1 MARQP
6 KTARRTLDDRFRFAE
21 DSFPGAA
28 GAWVSHLRFGVGVE
42 DGERYL
48 LRLFKKSGT
57 PLDDDLSRLIARGLR
72 RIRRVLSSRRSR
84 ELLVEVREVVEDHDE
99 LAIVMLDP
107 GSPIAGSSRAMR
119 ARQNLFLTATGRK
132 TFWRNITRVAEA
144 LAICHHAGI
153 VHGAVGEHAIF
164 SHGDDREDYCLGGYE
179 ACVHIGDGD
188 LGGTGHP
195 LRPSGAISFR
205 QDWMDLGRTAA
216 TILGVT
222 SDGGPALLAIE
233 RRMLDRL
240 ANPPQYQLFD
250 GSVVLHE
257 LLEVNRELERVG
269 TGTEGELVL
278 YPTPQV
284 IQSDLPQLTS
294 GSLAPDDTQAVLQ
307 FVEEDLL
314 GPNVRAEVSGRNF
327 VKLVTDLATYGV
339 KIVDDRIGML
349 VKADKRRSDDWVYN
363 AVELKHRLYLSR
375 NRRGSEER
383 VRKLGSGAM
392 RWADLGGQGPSP
404 DAARDVASW
413 YALIVLEAFTWLR
426 EQFRV
431 YPVEILP
438 SSRDDDASLVW
449 LLPREE
455 ALRDQRRE
463 RMGLRPI
470 ADAIKRELRQDDG
483 RTEWT
488 VTEFDTLAGGRERLP
503 QLRYLGS
510 GEYAGQP
517 AFAFTSNQPIVPG
530 AGYYFRPRR
539 DTGFERAIRRRLQN
553 IVAARSN
560 VELLRALDDPAQVA
574 LDDAVREIATPGDP
588 PAGLDGTKKLA
599 WEAIA
604 AGRSINIVV
613 GPPGVGKTY
622 LISHLV
628 QSILSLTRDARVLI
642 SAQNHETLAQMEDA
656 LDKTLPAQ
664 TTIVVRV
671 ESSGMDEKTSALRE
685 ASIALLQSA
694 STMQGGAAAA
704 ILASQHDQI
713 RQALGPADETEKVVA
728 DRVFRDTDNLLLRSS
743 DVTLATTSSYVI
755 EEMIADGEQFDWII
769 IEEAARANGAEL
781 IGALLLG
788 NRRVMIGDHNQ
799 LSPFDVIDRQKFYD
813 AAVAAELLHDA
824 KEQIATIS
832 DLPPEVEATL
842 ELIKTDQALL
852 ADVLAT
858 AARLEEAFRSI
869 AERENDR
876 EKTTGRTSSIA
887 TTLLEQGRMHPAIS
901 ELVSNTFYNGKLI
914 PSERVT
920 KRPLTVVSD
929 AEFSTA
935 PIVVLDLPALS
946 VVKKSAYEQQVRRSY
961 RNETEAAALLA
972 ALKHLH
978 PVRDADGRLPTLV
991 ILSPYLAQVDH
1002 FERLLKDQ
1010 VDPGVGTLFGFESP
1024 RKNGKFIYTSD
1035 SFQGGEADVV
1045 VASLVRNNSL
1055 VGSRALGFIRNPQ
1068 RMNVLL
1074 SRAKQK
1080 LVLATSRQF
1089 IAEAVDG
1096 VDPDR
1101 RGGELEFLRT
1111 MLDEIDRLTQAEFD
1125 TVGKGAAIIGVDEHG
1140 RLLP

>member
-1 MARQP
+1 MARSP
-6 KTARRTLDDRFRFAE
+6 KTAKSTLDDRFRFAE
-21 DSFPGAA
+21 DSFPGAV
-28 GAWVSHLRFGVGVE
+28 GVWDSHLRFGVGIE

-57 PLDDDLSRLIARGLR
+57 LLDDDLSRLIARGLR
-72 RIRRVLSSRRSR
+72 RVRRVLSSRRSR
-84 ELLVEVREVVEDHDE
+84 ELLVEVREVAEDRDE

-107 GSPIAGSSRAMR
+107 GNPVAGSSRAMR
-119 ARQNLFLTATGRK
+119 ARQGLFLTATGRK
-132 TFWRNITRVAEA
+132 TFWRNITRIAEA
-144 LAICHHAGI
+144 LAICHDAGI
-153 VHGAVGEHAIF
+153 VHGAVSEHAVF
-164 SHGDDREDYCLGGYE
+164 SQGDDREGYRLGGYE

-195 LRPSGAISFR
+195 LRPAGVISFR

-216 TILGVT
+216 AILGVT
-222 SDGGPALLAIE
+222 SDSGPALLAIE

-240 ANPPQYQLFD
+240 SNPPQYQLFD
-250 GSVVLHE
+250 GSVVLRE
-257 LLEVNRELERVG
+257 LMVVTEELERVG
-269 TGTEGELVL
+269 TGSEGELVL
-278 YPTPQV
+278 YPSLQA

-294 GSLAPDDTQAVLQ
+294 GALAADDTQAVLQ

-314 GPNVRAEVSGRNF
+314 GPDVRAVFTSRDS
-327 VKLVTDLATYGV
+327 VKVITDLATYGV
-339 KIVDDRIGML
+339 RIVDDRIGML
-349 VKADKRRSDDWVYN
+349 FKADKRRPDDRVYN
-363 AVELKHRLYLSR
+363 AVDLRHRLHLSR

-383 VRKLGSGAM
+383 VRKLGPGAM
-392 RWADLGGQGPSP
+392 RWADLGGQGSSP
-404 DAARDVASW
+404 CTAHDVASW

-426 EQFRV
+426 ELFRV

-438 SSRDDDASLVW
+438 SSPDDDASLVW

-455 ALRDQRRE
+455 ADRDQRRE
-463 RMGLRPI
+463 WLGLRPS
-470 ADAIKRELRQDDG
+470 ADAIKRELRHDDG
-483 RTEWT
+483 KTEWT
-488 VTEFDTLAGGRERLP
+488 VTGFDTLAGGRERLP

-510 GEYAGQP
+510 GEYQGQQ
-517 AFAFTSNQPIVPG
+517 AFVFTSNQAIVPG
-530 AGYYFRPRR
+530 SGYYFRPRL

-553 IVAARSN
+553 IIAARSN

-574 LDDAVREIATPGDP
+574 LDDALREIAAPGDP
-588 PAGLDGTKKLA
+588 PAGLDATKKLA

-604 AGRSINIVV
+604 AGRSINVVV

-622 LISHLV
+622 LIAHLV

-642 SAQNHETLAQMEDA
+642 SAQNHETLVQMEDA
-656 LDKTLPAQ
+656 LKKTLPAP

-671 ESSGMDEKTSALRE
+671 ERSGIDEKTSALRE
-685 ASIALLQSA
+685 ASVALLQST
-694 STMQGGAAAA
+694 STMQGDGAA

-713 RQALGPADETEKVVA
+713 KQALSPTDQVEQTVA
-728 DRVFRDTDNLLLRSS
+728 DQVFRDTDNLLLRSS

-755 EEMIADGEQFDWII
+755 EEMIADGEQFDWVV

-788 NRRVMIGDHNQ
+788 NRRVMIGDHRQ
-799 LSPFDVIDRQKFYD
+799 LSPFDIVDRQKFYNP
-813 AAVAAELLHDA
+813 AVAAELLRDA
-824 KEQIATIS
+824 KEQIGTIA

-842 ELIKTDQALL
+842 ELIKTDPPLL

-869 AERENDR
+869 AEREEDR
-876 EKTTGRTSSIA
+876 TKTTGRPSSI
-887 TTLLEQGRMHPAIS
+887 TITLLEQSRMHPAIS
-901 ELVSNTFYNGKLI
+901 ELVSNTFYNGKLV
-914 PSERVT
+914 PSERVI
-920 KRPLTVVSD
+920 KRPLTVAAD
-929 AEFSTA
+929 AGFPTA

-946 VVKKSAYEQQVRRSY
+946 MVKKRAFEQQVRRSY

-972 ALKHLH
+972 ALKHLR
-978 PVRDADGRLPTLV
+978 PVRDEDGRLPTLV

-1002 FERLLKDQ
+1002 LERLVKNQ
-1010 VDPGVGTLFGFESP
+1010 IDPDAGTLFGFESP

-1045 VASLVRNNSL
+1045 GASLVRNNSL
-1055 VGSRALGFIRNPQ
+1055 VGTRALGFIRNPQ

-1074 SRAKQK
+1074 SRARQK

-1089 IAEAVDG
+1089 IADAVDG

-1101 RGGELEFLRT
+1101 RGGELAFLRT
-1111 MLDEIDRLTQAEFD
+1111 MLGEICRLTQAEFD
-1125 TVGKGAAIIGVDEHG
+1125 AVGKGAAIIGVDEHG
-1140 RLLP
+1140 KLLP